1 MTASADEAEFERVL
15 QWLADETGLVFRP
28 DQFRHTVGVIR
39 RLMDSFGVSD
49 SAKILSTLQSR
60 REVVAELINQLT
72 VGETYFFREPRH
84 FHFIQSHI
92 LPEVQSRR
100 SASHRFRAWSAGCAS
115 GEEAYSLAIVC
126 HRRGFASSVDIM
138 ATDLS
143 REALDRA
150 RRGVFRPWSF
160 RGDAAREVAAYA
172 TKEGEQFFLHDDVK
186 RMVRFQELNLASEAY
201 PSPINGTTD
210 VDLIMCR
217 NVLIYF
223 SRQTVAEITKRL
235 FGSLAKGGWLL
246 TASGDPQLSDYADWE
261 IVTNPD
267 GMFYRKPLHSSQS
280 VKPQSIQPR
289 SAQPRSAQPRSAQPR
304 SAQPRSAQPRSAQ
317 PRSAR
322 SGSQPRSA
330 QPSTRPP
337 TVKPG
342 ESADA
347 TRSATVQP
355 ASPQQPRFGQRE
367 RITATVNSNRVAA
380 PDQSPFPVNGRRGTA
395 SDGGAIVSKASD
407 AMEQG
412 QYQRAVELTQ
422 PLADEPQACI
432 VHVRALASTF
442 EETGAEPRLLSAVD
456 WINEQQKLVLQRKIE
471 AHYEGNLNGLT
482 IAVWGL
488 AFKPKTDDI
497 REAPALVLIRRLLDL
512 GASVRVHDPEAMD
525 NVQALFGDQ
534 LTYCC
539 EPMSALDGADALAI
553 PTEWQEFRTPD
564 FTEMHARMKG
574 AVIFDGR
581 NLYSPDEVAS
591 AGFVYYSIGRPVA
604 EPAGLYDAS

>member
-367 RITATVNSNRVAA
+367 RIPATVNSNRVAA

-395 SDGGAIVSKASD
+395 SDVGAIVSKASD

-432 VHVRALASTF
+432 VHVRALAS
-442 EETGAEPRLLSAVD
+442 LD
-456 WINEQQKLVLQRKIE
+456 
-471 AHYEGNLNGLT
+471 
-482 IAVWGL
+482 
-488 AFKPKTDDI
+488 
-497 REAPALVLIRRLLDL
+497 REAAITKCREASEQHALEEELHYLYALMLADAGRTLEALQSVQRAVFLNSSSVMAHFLFGSLQSSKGEWNAASRHYRRVCELCAQL
-512 GASVRVHDPEAMD
+512 RPEDIVPLSDGETVADIAMAAESRLARL
-525 NVQALFGDQ
+525 QALHDQ
-534 LTYCC
+534 
-539 EPMSALDGADALAI
+539 
-553 PTEWQEFRTPD
+553 
-564 FTEMHARMKG
+564 
-574 AVIFDGR
+574 
-581 NLYSPDEVAS
+581 
-591 AGFVYYSIGRPVA
+591 
-604 EPAGLYDAS
+604 